1 MRKPVK
7 PKSILILHASVGA
20 GHTRAAKAVA
30 AALALES
37 PETRTVVVDALDLAR
52 PLFKRV
58 YGKGYLDLVE
68 KAPALFGYLFE
79 LTDRRPSPRGRGDR
93 RRRAVQRWGA
103 SDLVDML
110 AGGGWDAIVNTHFL
124 APELVAALSRA
135 GKLNVPQLTV
145 VTDYDAHR
153 IWVHDPTERYCVA
166 SPVAAASLRG
176 HGVAASAI
184 TVTGIPVDP
193 AFSVPIDRDAARRS
207 FGLSGGYP
215 IVVQAAGGHG
225 VGPLEEVH
233 RALLAS
239 TVPSEIVV
247 VCGRNEA
254 GRKGLSKIRPPSRHR
269 VKILGFTDRMRD
281 LMAVADLLVT
291 KPGGLTVSEALACGL
306 PMALVSPIP
315 GQEERNSDYL
325 LENGA
330 AVKANAPAALTGKVE
345 SLLAS
350 ETRLAEMR
358 RRAKELGHPRA
369 AFAVAR
375 EALEIA
381 RGRPSAAPS
390 GLSLAAAKQPFLINH
405 WAVPGLAVSR

>member
-1 MRKPVK
+1 MKKVLK
-7 PKSILILHASVGA
+7 PKNILILHASVGA

-37 PETRTVVVDALDLAR
+37 PGTRAVVVDALDLAR

-58 YGKGYLDLVE
+58 YGKGYLELVE
-68 KAPALFGYLFE
+68 KAPALFGYIFE
-79 LTDRRPSPRGRGDR
+79 LTDRRPSPRAIGDKL
-93 RRRAVQRWGA
+93 RRAVQRWGA
-103 SDLVDML
+103 NELVDML
-110 AGGGWDAIVNTHFL
+110 SRGGWDAIVNTHFL
-124 APELVAALSRA
+124 APEIVAALTAA
-135 GKLNVPQLTV
+135 GKLAAPQLTV

-153 IWVHDPTERYCVA
+153 IWVHEPTARYCVA
-166 SPVAAASLRG
+166 SPVAAASLRA
-176 HGVAASAI
+176 HGVPASAVS
-184 TVTGIPVDP
+184 VTGIPVDP

-207 FGLSGGYP
+207 FGISGGYP
-215 IVVQAAGGHG
+215 VVVQAAGGHG
-225 VGPLEEVH
+225 VGPLEDVY

-239 TVPSEIVV
+239 TVPSEIIV

-254 GRKGLSKIRPPSRHR
+254 GRKSLSRISPPSRHR

-330 AVKANAPAALTGKVE
+330 AVKANAPAVLTGKVE
-345 SLLAS
+345 SLLSS
-350 ETRLAEMR
+350 ETRLSEMR
-358 RRAKELGHPRA
+358 RRAKSLGHPRA

-375 EALEIA
+375 AALELA
-381 RGRPSAAPS
+381 GGRFPAAPS
-390 GLSLAAAKQPFLINH
+390 ALSLDAAKPPFLINP
-405 WAVPGLAVSR
+405 WTVPGLVPAR